1 MSVDH
6 KPDLPAE
13 KRRVQRGGGFVEEG
27 RVNGI
32 IAISRAIGDWEYKNS
47 SLKPE
52 DNMVSA
58 YPEVMV
64 ETLTD
69 AHDFMIIACD
79 GIWDC
84 LTS

>member
-1 MSVDH
+1 M
-6 KPDLPAE
+6 
-13 KRRVQRGGGFVEEG
+13 
-27 RVNGI
+27 NGI
-32 IAISRAIGDWEYKNS
+32 IAISRAIGDWEYKNA

-58 YPEVMV
+58 YPEVIV
-64 ETLTD
+64 ESLTGN
-69 AHDFMIIACD
+69 HDFMIIACD